1 MHAESAEMEAL
12 LEARRLL
19 VEERRREREEH
30 ERRFLAERTQMATQ
44 QAERCDNTGKE
55 AVPPPTHLLI
65 STAAQHECNHCAA
78 CVCRLPAVAWR
89 LGRGR

>member
-1 MHAESAEMEAL
+1 
-12 LEARRLL
+12 
-19 VEERRREREEH
+19 
-30 ERRFLAERTQMATQ
+30 
-44 QAERCDNTGKE
+44 
-55 AVPPPTHLLI
+55 VPPPTHLLI